1 MDILGSIGK
10 LYTFILLVLL
20 FLGSGLAVWAGI
32 NAIINKKE
40 KIKEN
45 KDKIMSNV
53 SSSYNSIKNK
63 NILGGVN
70 MKNNGFIKLAVFSLV
85 GIVIS
90 AAILTA
96 LPSLTGNSMSNMN
109 MASQYNA
116 GSMNMQS
123 GYSQTGMQGMNNQMS
138 MQGSTGYGMQGVYNT
153 NPDLYTIQQQLNA
166 MQQQINQLQNQMNN
180 SSMNS
185 MQSNTGNSMNNNN
198 NMNNSSMN
206 TNNMNSN
213 SNSSGSMSGMPMM

>member
-166 MQQQINQLQNQMNN
+166 MQQQINQLQNQMSN

>member
-10 LYTFILLVLL
+10 LYTFALLVLL

-45 KDKIMSNV
+45 RDKIMSNV
-53 SSSYNSIKNK
+53 SSSFNSMKNK
-63 NILGGVN
+63 NILGGIN

-85 GIVIS
+85 GIIIS

-96 LPSLTGNSMSNMN
+96 LPGLTGGSMNNMN

-116 GSMNMQS
+116 GMMNMQGTYDQS
-123 GYSQTGMQGMNNQMS
+123 NMQGMS
-138 MQGSTGYGMQGVYNT
+138 GYGMQGAMNT
-153 NPDLYTIQQQLNA
+153 NPDLYYIQQQLNS
-166 MQQQINQLQNQMNN
+166 MQQQINQLQNQMNS

-185 MQSNTGNSMNNNN
+185 MQSNSGNSMNNSGMSNSNSMNSN
-198 NMNNSSMN
+198 NMNNNS
-206 TNNMNSN
+206 NSN
-213 SNSSGSMSGMPMM
+213 SNSSMSSMPMM